1 MTILSGLRR
10 WLHAQT
16 PTSGTQLVATA
27 AVVLV
32 VVVIGVGIL
41 RLSDRSQ
48 KRWDPAVV
56 ETTAALL
63 LGILGVAGM
72 SAIVGIWRAGDQVAS
87 SLAVLDLNPVL
98 VAVTVFLLFGAY
110 GTTRLTRRFFRGFAA
125 GTSTF
130 SDHQRAVVHHVTQ
143 VVVYLFTILIVLSLW
158 QVNVGNLLLGAGV
171 LGIVLG
177 LAARQTLGAVLA
189 GFVVLFSRPFEV
201 GDWVKIED
209 HEGTVREITIVNTRI
224 QTFDGETVMVP
235 NDIVTGT
242 QVVNR
247 SREGRLRVNVDIGID
262 YESEIPMAIETA
274 EEAMRTV
281 DPVRDSPTPRAVVA
295 EFDDSA
301 VVLRLRF
308 WIDDPDARRYW
319 GARTAVVEAVKD
331 AFDTADIKIPFPQ
344 RELSGRAERG
354 GLVVDAETPPVPAEA
369 GDETAPDGDD

>member
-1 MTILSGLRR
+1 MTVLAGLQR
-10 WLHAQT
+10 WVHAQT
-16 PTSGTQLVATA
+16 PTTETQLVAT
-27 AVVLV
+27 V
-32 VVVIGVGIL
+32 VVVIVGVAIVIGIL
-41 RLSDRSQ
+41 RLSDRFQ
-48 KRWDPAVV
+48 QRLDPAMV
-56 ETTAALL
+56 EVTAALL
-63 LGILGVAGM
+63 VGGVGVAGM
-72 SAIVGIWRAGDQVAS
+72 SAIVAIWRAGDQVAS
-87 SLAVLDLNPVL
+87 SLAVLDLDPVL
-98 VAVTVFLLFGAY
+98 VTVTVFLVFAAY

-125 GTSTF
+125 GTAAFT
-130 SDHQRAVVHHVTQ
+130 DHQRAVIHHVVQ
-143 VVVYLFTILIVLSLW
+143 VVVYLFTLLITLSLW
-158 QVNVGNLLLGAGV
+158 QVDVGNLLLGAGV

-224 QTFDGETVMVP
+224 QTFDGEIVMVP

-262 YESEIPMAIETA
+262 YESNIPTAIETA
-274 EEAMRTV
+274 EEAMQTA
-281 DPVRDSPTPRAVVA
+281 DLVRDSPTPRGVVA

-319 GARTAVVEAVKD
+319 RARTAVVQAVKD
-331 AFDTADIKIPFPQ
+331 AFDSADIKIPFPQ
-344 RELSGRAERG
+344 RELSGRGERG
-354 GLVVDAETPPVPAEA
+354 GLVIDAETPPVPVEEAE
-369 GDETAPDGDD
+369 EMPPDAHD

>member
-1 MTILSGLRR
+1 
-10 WLHAQT
+10 
-16 PTSGTQLVATA
+16 
-27 AVVLV
+27 
-32 VVVIGVGIL
+32 
-41 RLSDRSQ
+41 
-48 KRWDPAVV
+48 
-56 ETTAALL
+56 
-63 LGILGVAGM
+63 
-72 SAIVGIWRAGDQVAS
+72 
-87 SLAVLDLNPVL
+87 
-98 VAVTVFLLFGAY
+98 
-110 GTTRLTRRFFRGFAA
+110 
-125 GTSTF
+125 
-130 SDHQRAVVHHVTQ
+130 
-143 VVVYLFTILIVLSLW
+143 
-158 QVNVGNLLLGAGV
+158 
-171 LGIVLG
+171 
-177 LAARQTLGAVLA
+177 
-189 GFVVLFSRPFEV
+189 
-201 GDWVKIED
+201 
-209 HEGTVREITIVNTRI
+209 VREITIVNTRI

>member
-1 MTILSGLRR
+1 MTLLSGLRS

-16 PTSGTQLVATA
+16 PTTEAQLIATA
-27 AVVLV
+27 AVVV
-32 VVVIGVGIL
+32 VVLGLVIGIL
-41 RLSDRSQ
+41 RLSERFQ

-63 LGILGVAGM
+63 IGVVGVVGM
-72 SAIVGIWRAGDQVAS
+72 ATIVGVFRAGDQVAS
-87 SLAVLDLNPVL
+87 SLAVLDLDPVL
-98 VAVTVFLLFGAY
+98 VAVTVFLLFAAY
-110 GTTRLTRRFFRGFAA
+110 GTTRLTRRFFRGFAT
-125 GTSTF
+125 GTSAF
-130 SDHQRAVVHHVTQ
+130 SDHQRAVVHHIVQ
-143 VVVYLFTILIVLSLW
+143 VVVYLFTVLIILSLW

-201 GDWVKIED
+201 GDWVKIGE
-209 HEGTVREITIVNTRI
+209 HEGTVREITIVNTRV

-247 SREGRLRVNVDIGID
+247 SRDGRLRVNVDIGID
-262 YESEIPMAIETA
+262 YESDISAAIEAA
-274 EEAMRTV
+274 EQSMEAV
-281 DPVRDSPTPRAVVA
+281 ELARDSPSPRAVVA

-319 GARTAVVEAVKD
+319 RARTAVIQAVKD
-331 AFDTADIKIPFPQ
+331 SFDQADIKIPFPQ

-354 GLVVDAETPPVPAEA
+354 GLVIDAEVPPPQIEEDAEV
-369 GDETAPDGDD
+369 TTDGDD